1 MTIKEAVT
9 RFDTEC
15 KNNTPP
21 FLKLEW
27 LSYIDSLIHK
37 EIILTHENPVP
48 AVFNGYNTDTPEDT
62 ALLAD
67 EPYSELYIRYLIM
80 KNDLYLSDISR
91 YNNDAV
97 LFASAYRDFE
107 NAYNKTHK
115 ALKLTAFFNA

>member
-15 KNNTPP
+15 KNNTPTH
-21 FLKLEW
+21 LKLIW

-37 EIILTHENPVP
+37 EIILTHENPFPVS
-48 AVFNGYNTDTPEDT
+48 FDGYDTDTPEDT
-62 ALLAD
+62 VLLAN

-80 KNDLYLSDISR
+80 KNDLYLFDISR

-97 LFASAYRDFE
+97 LFSSAYRDFE

>member
-1 MTIKEAVT
+1 MTIKDAIT

-21 FLKLEW
+21 HLKIEW
-27 LSYIDSLIHK
+27 LSYIDQLIHR
-37 EIILTHENPVP
+37 EIILTHEKPIP
-48 AVFNGYNTDTPEDT
+48 SIFKGYNTDVPEDT
-62 ALLAD
+62 QLLAD
-67 EPYSELYIRYLIM
+67 DPYSELYIRYLIM
-80 KNDLYLSDISR
+80 KNDLYLSDITR

-107 NAYNKTHK
+107 NAYNKTHR